1 MQIQIRPITIETES
15 STVTCSVANVSL
27 AATNSVAI
35 RLVPV
40 DAQGNE
46 YPLASL
52 AVVGDSSDPDIAVLL
67 SSLEI
72 AIAAIVN
79 VKGI

>member
-27 AATNSVAI
+27 AATDSVAI

-46 YPLASL
+46 YPENAIG
-52 AVVGDSSDPDIAVLL
+52 VVGVLGDAGTDVLL
-67 SSLEI
+67 DAIQTAVKTFLSSRG
-72 AIAAIVN
+72 V
-79 VKGI
+79 